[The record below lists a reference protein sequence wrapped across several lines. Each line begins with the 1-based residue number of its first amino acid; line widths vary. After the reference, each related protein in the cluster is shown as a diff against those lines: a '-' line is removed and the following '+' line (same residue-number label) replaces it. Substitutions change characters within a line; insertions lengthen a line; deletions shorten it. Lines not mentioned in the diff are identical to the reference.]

1 MNELTTNAKIK
12 FKNDSDFIDGVASME
27 EMLNTWVSTAEE
39 CVERKFK
46 LSPKSADRVLEIELS
61 VTK

>member
-1 MNELTTNAKIK
+1 MNELTTNAKIR
-12 FKNDSDFIDGVASME
+12 FENDSDFIDGVASME

-39 CVERKFK
+39 GVERKFK
-46 LSPKSADRVLEIELS
+46 LSPKSSDRVLEIELS